1 MEEKLLEQDRNYE
14 EWQVVFNEQEVKR
27 LEDKVTRYLNT
38 RLSLPGFRPGRIP
51 KNILK
56 ARLGQEF
63 EDYIADFAYSEWME
77 KHDGSN
83 VLDHELSHE
92 FRDGVLVLN
101 LKVHW
106 IPEVELP
113 KPEDLTVEIP
123 PSEEVV
129 EEFIK
134 NALEDLRGEKA
145 ILEPKEGPA
154 EYGDVV
160 EIEMRPKMEDE
171 ESSETRTYQIL
182 LKDGDERRIVTELV
196 GKKRDDVFDMVSE
209 MDESITFEIKIL
221 QVYRR
226 TLPELDDS
234 FAKMVDEGFETLADL
249 EESLRKA
256 GFENFEIFKKEYV
269 PKIALIEFIKNAKLD
284 VSEKTI
290 DRLLE
295 KNLEKAD
302 RKDLNEDEEFLRN
315 AREEIVKYL
324 KVPLAINKYAS
335 ENGIEINEEIFEEY
349 VERLAANYSTTS
361 ERLKK
366 LLAKSPDLVDDLLS
380 ELLRELVAQDLAK
393 KVTIVEK
400 AADQK
405 AEDGGGE
412 GESNES

>member
-1 MEEKLLEQDRNYE
+1 MEEKLLERDRNYE

-27 LEDKVTRYLNT
+27 LEDKVTKYLNT

-129 EEFIK
+129 EEFIR
-134 NALEDLRGEKA
+134 NALENLRGEKA

-160 EIEMRPKMEDE
+160 EIEIKAKVENG
-171 ESSETRTYQIL
+171 ESSEAKTYQIIL
-182 LKDGDERRIVTELV
+182 REGHNNDFAAQIV
-196 GKKRDDVFDMVSE
+196 GKKKDDVIHMSHE
-209 MDESITFEIKIL
+209 TDENVTLEVKLL

-226 TLPELDDS
+226 ILPELDDS

-249 EESLRKA
+249 EESLRKI
-256 GFENFEIFKKEYV
+256 GFEKLEVFKKEYI

-366 LLAKSPDLVDDLLS
+366 LLAKKPDLLDDLLS
-380 ELLRELVAQDLAK
+380 ELLRELVAQDLAG
-393 KVTIVEK
+393 KVAIIEK

-405 AEDGGGE
+405 AEDDGE
-412 GESNES
+412 EGKSNES

>member
-1 MEEKLLEQDRNYE
+1 MEEKLVEQDRNYE

-113 KPEDLTVEIP
+113 KPEDLMVEIP

-160 EIEMRPKMEDE
+160 EIEMRVKVENG
-171 ESSETRTYQIL
+171 ESSEVKTYQII
-182 LKDGDERRIVTELV
+182 LKEGNNSDFAAQIV
-196 GKKRDDVFDMVSE
+196 GRKKDDVFCMPHE
-209 MDESITFEIKIL
+209 TDENVILEIKLL

-226 TLPELDDS
+226 ILPELDDS

-256 GFENFEIFKKEYV
+256 GFENFEIFKKEYI